1 MESTG
6 AHNQIHCSQ
15 ATAAL
20 LESAGK
26 SWTTQRDDL
35 VHAKGKGDLQTHWVD
50 VAKQKSASRRAGS
63 ISSLDEEKST
73 DKLASAVS
81 DKEWAQ
87 VGLLPMRTLEK
98 NREATE
104 MEEKRKRLIDWNT
117 YVLHRL
123 LAQVIAQ
130 NQIVGASESE
140 SSHRCTLH
148 ASNAMIRNNAQM
160 VIDEVVEVIELPK
173 SHAVS
178 EHDVFKANGGASL
191 DSIVVEEIRSYVEAI
206 SKLYPD
212 NHFHNFEHVRLRFV
226 QLQVAQIPMHSH
238 DMTSFFARLCMW
250 L

>member
-50 VAKQKSASRRAGS
+50 VAKQKSASCRAGS

-87 VGLLPMRTLEK
+87 VGLMPMRTLKK
-98 NREATE
+98 NQEAME
-104 MEEKRKRLIDWNT
+104 MEKRKRLIDWNT

-130 NQIVGASESE
+130 NQIVVASESE
-140 SSHRCTLH
+140 SSHLRMLH

-178 EHDVFKANGGASL
+178 EHDVFEANSAAPLATMSGPAAS
-191 DSIVVEEIRSYVEAI
+191 SSSSSSSSSMRNPKS
-206 SKLYPD
+206 S
-212 NHFHNFEHVRLRFV
+212 
-226 QLQVAQIPMHSH
+226 
-238 DMTSFFARLCMW
+238 
-250 L
+250 